1 MVSWKKERLQYNE
14 TAKKILERLSLEEKI
29 SLLSGNALQ
38 EDVRNAIQ
46 KKRSIHYN
54 EVPYRAGGEKIPVS
68 RFQL

>member
-1 MVSWKKERLQYNE
+1 M
-14 TAKKILERLSLEEKI
+14 EEKI